1 MIILGFWGGFGL
13 GPLIL
18 IGIVG
23 KGLEL
28 RFIQLCRRGLN
39 LTGAAVEPTLLGGA
53 VGVSTSPAAAAAA
66 TLAPLA
72 IHATGIAF
80 RRAFDHRL
88 RRLDGSFHDR
98 DIGFELLHFRI
109 LIARFKR
116 DCRGF
121 GP

>member
-53 VGVSTSPAAAAAA
+53 VGVSTSTSPAAAA

-72 IHATGIAF
+72 LHATGIAF
-80 RRAFDHRL
+80 RRAFYHR
-88 RRLDGSFHDR
+88 RRPPDGGFPDR
-98 DIGFELLHFRI
+98 DIGFQ
-109 LIARFKR
+109 
-116 DCRGF
+116 
-121 GP
+121 